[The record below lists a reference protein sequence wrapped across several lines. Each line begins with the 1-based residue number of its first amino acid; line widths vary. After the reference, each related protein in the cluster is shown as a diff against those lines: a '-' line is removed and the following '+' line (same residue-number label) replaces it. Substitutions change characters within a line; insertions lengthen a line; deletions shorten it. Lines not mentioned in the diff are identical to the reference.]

1 MLGALG
7 GRRDGVMNA
16 PQSAPPEQILVVRH
30 GEKPALLG
38 GPAGIK
44 ENGTEDH
51 HSLTVRGWQRAG
63 ALAPFFGTPLHPAVR
78 RPTTLFAPPEAGHD
92 GDHGRPYQ
100 TIVPLA
106 ARLGLTIDDRHCL
119 DEEAELVADVRARA
133 GVVLIAWE
141 HKRIPRIADAI
152 LGDHAT
158 APRAWPDDRFDL
170 VWVFD
175 RDAAGGYRFSQLP
188 QLLLGG
194 DRPDIVPA
202 G

>member
-1 MLGALG
+1 
-7 GRRDGVMNA
+7 MNA
-16 PQSAPPEQILVVRH
+16 AQSGSPEQILIVRH
-30 GEKPALLG
+30 GEKPSFLG
-38 GPAGIK
+38 RPVGIK
-44 ENGTEDH
+44 EDGKEDH

-63 ALAPFFGTPLHPAVR
+63 ALAPFFGVPLHPAVR

-100 TIVPLA
+100 TVVPLA
-106 ARLGLTIDDRHCL
+106 ARLGLAIDDSHRL
-119 DEEAELVADVRARA
+119 DEEDELAADARSRG

-152 LGDHAT
+152 LGDRAT

-175 RDAAGGYRFSQLP
+175 RDAGGGYRFSQVP

-194 DRPDIVPA
+194 DRADIVPA